1 MKILVLCGTHT
12 QPFDR
17 LVDAAAALAA
27 AGHHVTVQRG
37 VSTRPC
43 PGGVVLDVIG
53 PDALGALADAAELI
67 VGHAAPGTAFLA
79 WERGLR
85 PVLVPRSAAH
95 HEHVD
100 DHQARFAQAV
110 QGRAVVVLDP
120 AQVAPQIAAMG
131 GRAPTV
137 APSEAGVSEAFL
149 REFAALADNVVAK
162 ARQGV
167 RKRARVR
174 DVLQALG
181 RRAR

>member
-17 LVDAAAALAA
+17 LVDAAAELAA
-27 AGHHVTVQRG
+27 AGHVVTVQRG
-37 VSTRPC
+37 VSARAA
-43 PGGVVLDVIG
+43 PGCSVVDVIA
-53 PDALGALADAAELI
+53 PDALDALADDAEVI

-85 PVLVPRSAAH
+85 PVLVPRSAQHA
-95 HEHVD
+95 EHVD
-100 DHQARFAQAV
+100 EHQSRFARAV
-110 QGRAVVVLDP
+110 QGRAIVVEDP
-120 AQVAPQIAAMG
+120 ARLALRIADMA

-137 APSEAGVSEAFL
+137 EREDVAVSATFL

-162 ARQGV
+162 ARQAD